1 MGMRATRVLISGL
14 VQGVFFR
21 HWTRDQAARLGV
33 KGWVRNCYGGDVEG
47 HFEGPEEAVDALIAA
62 CRDGP
67 PMATVDRVVVETA
80 EPSGAA
86 GFVVR
91 PIA

>member
-1 MGMRATRVLISGL
+1 MGMRAARVQISGL

-91 PIA
+91 PSA

>member
-1 MGMRATRVLISGL
+1 MSVKAARVLISGR

-21 HWTRDQAARLGV
+21 HWTRDQAVRLGV

-47 HFEGPEEAVDALIAA
+47 HFEGPEAAVDGLIAA
-62 CRDGP
+62 CRQGP
-67 PMATVDRVVVETA
+67 PMATVERVVVEIA
-80 EPSGAA
+80 ELSGAA

-91 PIA
+91 PSA

>member
-1 MGMRATRVLISGL
+1 MSSKAARVLISGR

-21 HWTRDQAARLGV
+21 HWTRDEAARLGV
-33 KGWVRNCYGGDVEG
+33 RGWVRNCYGGDVEG
-47 HFEGPEEAVDALIAA
+47 HFEGPEEALDALIAA

-80 EPSGAA
+80 ELSGAA

-91 PIA
+91 RSA

>member
-1 MGMRATRVLISGL
+1 MGMRATRVQISGL

-91 PIA
+91 PSA

>member
-1 MGMRATRVLISGL
+1 MGMRAVKVLISGR

-21 HWTRDQAARLGV
+21 QWTRDQAARLGV

-47 HFEGPEEAVDALIAA
+47 HFEGPEEAVDGLIAA

-67 PMATVDRVVVETA
+67 PMATVDRVVVEPA
-80 EPSGAA
+80 ELSGAA
-86 GFVVR
+86 GFMVR
-91 PIA
+91 PSA

>member
-1 MGMRATRVLISGL
+1 MGIKAARVLISGL

-91 PIA
+91 PSA

>member
-1 MGMRATRVLISGL
+1 MSVKAARVLISGR

-33 KGWVRNCYGGDVEG
+33 KGWVRNCYGGHVEG
-47 HFEGPEEAVDALIAA
+47 HFEGPEEAVEALIAA
-62 CRDGP
+62 CREGP
-67 PMATVDRVVVETA
+67 PSAVVETLEVEPA
-80 EPSGAA
+80 ERSGGA

-91 PIA
+91 PSA

>member
-1 MGMRATRVLISGL
+1 MGVKAARVLISGR

-21 HWTRDQAARLGV
+21 HWAREQAQGLGV
-33 KGWVRNCYGGDVEG
+33 GGWVRNCYGGDVEG
-47 HFEGPEEAVDALIAA
+47 HFEGPEAAVDALISA

-67 PMATVDRVVVETA
+67 PLAVVETLEVKPA
-80 EPSGAA
+80 EFSGAA

-91 PIA
+91 PSA